1 MGYARLPLRRRDGA
15 KEGFGLRVASGALA
29 GCTAWSTIYPIDVLR
44 WLQPYVSQAAALC
57 IPGCNP
63 MYPRLQP

>member
-1 MGYARLPLRRRDGA
+1 MQPRIHKVAAWDTHCCSLGYALLPLRRRDGA

-44 WLQPYVSQAAALC
+44 LEP
-57 IPGCNP
+57 
-63 MYPRLQP
+63 